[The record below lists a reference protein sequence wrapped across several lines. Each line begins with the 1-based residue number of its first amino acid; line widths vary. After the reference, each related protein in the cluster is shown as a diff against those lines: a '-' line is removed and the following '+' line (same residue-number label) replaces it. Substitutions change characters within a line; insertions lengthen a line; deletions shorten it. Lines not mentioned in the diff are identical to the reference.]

1 MKKIILV
8 SSLVFLGFLNS
19 CKNEENKSNESILEK
34 EIETK
39 KDSLFTIVLN
49 ATILKDDSFQIYYK
63 SNNEEVF
70 DEKNSLFT
78 EFKGSDKPQDIVF
91 KLPFGV
97 IPDYIRM
104 DFGTN
109 KNQSEIKVNSFKM
122 SYYDKYFQTQESG
135 FFNYMLVEPKT
146 ANFNINQATIQ
157 PLLIN
162 GVYDPQA
169 TSEKA
174 LYDQIQLIVK

>member
-8 SSLVFLGFLNS
+8 SSLLFFVFLNS
-19 CKNEENKSNESILEK
+19 CKNEENNSEESIVEK

-49 ATILKDDSFQIYYK
+49 ATILKDDSFQIYYRFK
-63 SNNEEVF
+63 NEEVF

-78 EFKGSDKPQDIVF
+78 EFKGSDKPQDIIF

-97 IPDYIRM
+97 IPDFIRM

-109 KNQSEIKVNSFKM
+109 KNQSEIKVNNFKM
-122 SYYDKYFQTQESG
+122 SYYDKDFQTQESG

-146 ANFNINQATIQ
+146 AKFDKNLSTIQ
-157 PLLIN
+157 PLLVDGI
-162 GVYDPQA
+162 YDPQA

-174 LYDQIQLIVK
+174 LYDQIQLLVK